1 MFDCCY
7 LKQPRERFSCY
18 FNRLND
24 FSDSILDVIR
34 MSMSTVS
41 ILILLEIVSLHNVLL
56 GNYDDLNGF
65 KSKVNRYLLAL
76 GPFSLGFLYDFIY

>member
-1 MFDCCY
+1 
-7 LKQPRERFSCY
+7 
-18 FNRLND
+18 
-24 FSDSILDVIR
+24 